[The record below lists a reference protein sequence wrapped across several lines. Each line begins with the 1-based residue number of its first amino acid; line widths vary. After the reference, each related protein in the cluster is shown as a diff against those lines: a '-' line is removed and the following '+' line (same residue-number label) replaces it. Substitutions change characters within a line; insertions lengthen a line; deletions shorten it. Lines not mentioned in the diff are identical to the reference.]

1 MFSRPRQPGIWRRRA
16 AVPLLIGLVAWA
28 TYTEMPKALAQNSGT
43 EISDPKAAAEAL
55 RRIETQLQTGKST
68 QAELDRITREL
79 SEQVDR
85 LRTQMRATA
94 GDAQETEAT
103 MTRTEARLAELEAD
117 ADAKRTRLGE
127 RSRELVALTGALQR
141 LARRPASELLMLN
154 RPPMDVARTGILLE
168 SALPRINAEAE
179 RLKADLARLSEVE
192 ADIRAQRD
200 RLADAAASLATKRDR
215 LSELAREKAQLLE
228 LTTAR
233 KQGTAERVASLAQS
247 AKSLGDL
254 LATLEQSAAQERAEQ
269 DRMATLV
276 PPGNTPEDTPG
287 GTPGRTSAATEDAP
301 DRGEPDAKIAAEAE
315 AEASAAARAASP
327 GTLAVLPRA
336 PAITGAKGQLI
347 VPAAGRVTKRFG
359 EADPE
364 GLRDHGFVLE
374 TRPGA
379 LVVAPYD
386 GRVLH
391 AGRFAGLGRILIIE
405 HGDGYHTLLGGL
417 SRLEVGS
424 EQRVLAGEPVGL
436 MSTDASE
443 RTELYLELRHNGDP
457 IDPYSWFSGL
467 SGKAEG

>member
-1 MFSRPRQPGIWRRRA
+1 MGGGAHHMDRHPQKPVVWRRRA
-16 AVPLLIGLVAWA
+16 SLPLTIGLLV
-28 TYTEMPKALAQNSGT
+28 LAMYAEVPAVSAQT
-43 EISDPKAAAEAL
+43 AQKELSDPKAAAEAL
-55 RRIETQLQTGKST
+55 RRIETQLQSGKST

-117 ADAKRTRLGE
+117 ADEKRTRLRE

-141 LARRPASELLMLN
+141 LARRPASEMLMLN
-154 RPPMDVARTGILLE
+154 RPPMEVARTGILLE

-179 RLKADLARLSEVE
+179 RLKAELARLSEIE
-192 ADIRAQRD
+192 ADIRAQRG

-215 LSELAREKAQLLE
+215 LSALAREKAQLLE
-228 LTTAR
+228 VTTAR
-233 KQGTAERVASLAQS
+233 KQGTEERVASLAQS

-254 LATLEQSAAQERAEQ
+254 LATLEQSAARERAEQ
-269 DRMATLV
+269 DRMANLV
-276 PPGNTPEDTPG
+276 PPGLVPPGKSPGQAPGDT
-287 GTPGRTSAATEDAP
+287 TDAP
-301 DRGEPDAKIAAEAE
+301 DRGEPDAQVAAD
-315 AEASAAARAASP
+315 AARSAGDQSA

-336 PAITGAKGQLI
+336 PAITGAKGRLI
-347 VPAAGRVTKRFG
+347 VPAAGRLTKRFG
-359 EADPE
+359 EVDPQ

-391 AGRFAGLGRILIIE
+391 TGRFAGLGRILIIE
-405 HGDGYHTLLGGL
+405 HGDGYHTLIGGL

-424 EQRVLAGEPVGL
+424 EQRVLAGEPVGV
-436 MSTDASE
+436 MSTDPNE